1 MKSLAEIADMKE
13 RGEKIDV
20 HASHKGRHPKRSI
33 KDKRRNAN
41 RAIQKRAR
49 QRLKRQ
55 MEDDANGNTDE

>member
-20 HASHKGRHPKRSI
+20 HASYKGRHPKPSI
-33 KDKRRNAN
+33 KDKRRNEN

-49 QRLKRQ
+49 QRLKRE
-55 MEDDANGNTDE
+55 MYENIEDN

>member
-20 HASHKGRHPKRSI
+20 HASYKGRHPKRTL
-33 KDKRRNAN
+33 KEKRRNEN

-49 QRLKRQ
+49 QRLKRE
-55 MEDDANGNTDE
+55 MYEKVDENE